1 LALAGGRDKVAGL
14 RPWRGTTAAPS
25 QGVHMPA
32 TVLVCDNEDV
42 LRTLVRAALGDRGYQ
57 IAEARDGDES
67 LEVAR
72 RTKPD
77 VIILDM
83 LMPGRSGLDVLM
95 ELRGDPTLSDT
106 PVIVLTARAQASD
119 REAAMRAHADRFL
132 AKPFSPR
139 ELAAMV
145 DELLETSQTGER
157 NNGRRQ
163 PVAPTEPPQERTR
176 ERYASLVRE
185 RVAWAEAQANE
196 EEYRAITDA
205 ISQHVWTA
213 GPDGVIDYAN
223 ERCLSYTG
231 RSREEGIGR
240 WEDFVHPDDLS
251 SYLERWS
258 RAVEMRSPLELE
270 LRLLR
275 GDGEYRWHLL
285 RAIPV
290 REANGRVSRL
300 IGTNTDVDGPKRA
313 ALRLSCEIAVARAL
327 GESSTVSEA
336 APRLLHA
343 LAENLGWDAGALWG
357 ADPGA
362 DALACIGLWRSP
374 VADVP
379 EFETATLE
387 LRIRRDD
394 GLVGRVWASGEPL
407 WVRDVEELASVS
419 GSSRE
424 ESALAAGLHSAFA
437 FPVQSADGD
446 VRGVIELYGQAVR
459 DSEEDLLQAARDVGG
474 DVGEF
479 IERKEAEE
487 ALGETRARQRA
498 EQRELKRTLG
508 ELASEKERLQAFYSF
523 GERLLASDS
532 EDFDRTLVDRF
543 CEFAE
548 ADVGFLYK
556 REEGGRDHEAPTL
569 VLAGTRGIERGRI
582 AERIHLGEG
591 AAGRALAL
599 RLCLPVSYP
608 DDPLPLGT
616 HFVRHTLHVPLH
628 HRDREL
634 GVLTLGR
641 SHDRAFVDA
650 EVKGIEELARLAGAA
665 FANALALARP
675 RRLANLGQ
683 AVLDATDEAIRVV
696 DTSGAEIV
704 ANAAMERLVRELG
717 FPVGNGLYAHMREF
731 AEQTADPERF
741 ETELQALLDDP
752 ELVARH
758 ELELTGS
765 GRIFQRYTAPVR
777 DSLGAVIGRIF
788 VLREV
793 TTERAAERARE
804 DLIATV
810 SHELR
815 TPLTG
820 ISGFAEILLDQELH
834 PDIRRRHLETIYG
847 EVKRLTSLIDTLL
860 DLERL
865 QDRRLP
871 LSPQPF
877 RLDRLLKE
885 SVQLFSGESAAH
897 TIALELPRGPLEIVA
912 DRDRITQVVSN
923 VLSNAI
929 KYSPGGGTI
938 RVWAQRSD
946 GTIRVVVEDPGIGI
960 PADQQERVFSRFF
973 RAQSSGTRGIQGLG
987 LGLALSRE
995 IVAAHEGEM
1004 GFESAEGGGSTFWFE
1019 LPENPVAASP
1029 RP

>member
-1 LALAGGRDKVAGL
+1 
-14 RPWRGTTAAPS
+14 
-25 QGVHMPA
+25 
-32 TVLVCDNEDV
+32 
-42 LRTLVRAALGDRGYQ
+42 VRA
-57 IAEARDGDES
+57 
-67 LEVAR
+67 V
-72 RTKPD
+72 
-77 VIILDM
+77 
-83 LMPGRSGLDVLM
+83 
-95 ELRGDPTLSDT
+95 
-106 PVIVLTARAQASD
+106 
-119 REAAMRAHADRFL
+119 
-132 AKPFSPR
+132 
-139 ELAAMV
+139 
-145 DELLETSQTGER
+145 
-157 NNGRRQ
+157 
-163 PVAPTEPPQERTR
+163 
-176 ERYASLVRE
+176 
-185 RVAWAEAQANE
+185 
-196 EEYRAITDA
+196 
-205 ISQHVWTA
+205 
-213 GPDGVIDYAN
+213 
-223 ERCLSYTG
+223 
-231 RSREEGIGR
+231 
-240 WEDFVHPDDLS
+240 
-251 SYLERWS
+251 
-258 RAVEMRSPLELE
+258 
-270 LRLLR
+270 
-275 GDGEYRWHLL
+275 
-285 RAIPV
+285 PV
-290 REANGRVSRL
+290 REDGVWRL
-300 IGTNTDVDGPKRA
+300 IGTNTDVDERRRA
-313 ALRLSCEIAVARAL
+313 QRRMSCEIAVARAL

-343 LAENLGWDAGALWG
+343 LADNLSWDAGALWS

-374 VADVP
+374 LADAP
-379 EFETATLE
+379 EFETRTLE
-387 LRIRRDD
+387 LRIGCDI
-394 GLVGRVWASGEPL
+394 GLVGKVWASGEPL
-407 WVRDVEELASVS
+407 WVRDIEEIALVS
-419 GSSRE
+419 GSPRE
-424 ESALAAGLHSAFA
+424 ESALEVGLHSAFA
-437 FPVQSADGD
+437 FPVKGTDGD
-446 VRGVIELYGQAVR
+446 VRGVIELYGYEVR
-459 DSEEDLLQAARDVGG
+459 DSEEDLLEAARGVGS
-474 DVGEF
+474 DIGEF

-523 GERLLASDS
+523 GERLLASES

-556 REEGGRDHEAPTL
+556 REEGGREHEPPTL

-582 AERIHLGEG
+582 AERIHVGEG

-616 HFVRHTLHVPLH
+616 HLVRHTLHIPLH
-628 HRDREL
+628 HREREL

-665 FANALALARP
+665 FANALALESA
-675 RRLANLGQ
+675 RRLANLGR
-683 AVLDATDEAIRVV
+683 AVLDATDEALRVV
-696 DTSGAEIV
+696 DTSGNEIV

-717 FPVGNGLYAHMREF
+717 FPPGDGFYTQMRDF
-731 AEQTADPERF
+731 AAQTSDPERF
-741 ETELQALLDDP
+741 ENEIQAVVDDP

-758 ELELTGS
+758 ELELTGP

-793 TTERAAERARE
+793 TAERTAERARE

-820 ISGFAEILLDQELH
+820 ILGFAEILLDQDLH
-834 PDIRRRHLETIYG
+834 PDTRRRHLETIHG
-847 EVKRLTSLIDTLL
+847 EVKRLTSLIDMLL

-871 LSPQPF
+871 LSTESF

-885 SVQLFSGESAAH
+885 SVQLFSGESGAH

-912 DRDRITQVVSN
+912 DRDRISQVVSN
-923 VLSNAI
+923 LLSNAI

-938 RVWAQRSD
+938 RVWAQRSN
-946 GTIRVVVEDPGIGI
+946 GSIRVVVEDPGIGI
-960 PADQQERVFSRFF
+960 PTDQQERVFSRFF

-995 IVAAHEGEM
+995 IVSAHEGEM
-1004 GFESAEGGGSTFWFE
+1004 GFESAEGEGSTFWFQ
-1019 LPENPVAASP
+1019 LPENPAPAEP
-1029 RP
+1029 AP